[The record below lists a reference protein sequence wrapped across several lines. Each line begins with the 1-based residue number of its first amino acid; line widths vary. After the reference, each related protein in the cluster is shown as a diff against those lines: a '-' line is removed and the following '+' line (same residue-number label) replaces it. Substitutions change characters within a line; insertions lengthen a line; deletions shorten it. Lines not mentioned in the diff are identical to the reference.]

1 MTTLSHALALASKG
15 FHVFPC
21 EENGKLPV
29 IKDFPNRATRDADQI
44 TKWFDGTNRNIGIST
59 TRFGD
64 DQALCVV
71 DVDVKGDKH
80 GDQTILQLEL
90 AGNEFPVT
98 LEQSTPSGGRHMVY
112 TTPDALRQGVAVL
125 GDGVDIRSRGGYIV
139 GPGSTIDG
147 KAYAQINGH
156 GALAGAP
163 AWLVDRLGADRRDRT
178 GARAPLVGV
187 DPDRAEQRA
196 LTYLA
201 FAPLALE
208 GDGGDLT
215 TYRVAA
221 KLKDLGCTEDQA
233 WNLMGDH
240 WNDRCS
246 PPWSEDELADK
257 IHNAYRYGNEAPGID
272 APEAVFPPL
281 PQPDPDSDAPE
292 ARHPFAHINDAYALV
307 KAGAFILHETTDSK
321 GAYTTQ
327 HMSIPE
333 FHAWHANQPFTQ
345 GTETKAISK
354 WWMGWG
360 NRRQYEGVVFQPEQ
374 DAGPRFF
381 NLWRGF
387 RVAPAATY
395 DHPAVTA
402 FMEHALR
409 NVCGGDPELFRW
421 LIGYFAHLIQRPYEK
436 PLVACVFQGE
446 KGVGKNAL
454 VERVAWLLGSHALV
468 ADDDRYLL
476 SNFNAH
482 LESNLL
488 FILDEASWAGDKKA
502 EGRLKG
508 LITGT
513 THNIERKG
521 KEPYQVANLTRV
533 FIIGNEDWLVPAS
546 TDERRFA
553 VFSVGEGRKQDRN
566 FFQAMREGMEQGG
579 YAHLLRCLLDF
590 DLSQVDVNQAPN
602 NKALTNQKLA
612 TLEPIADWWHDC
624 LAAGRIV
631 GNDLFED
638 IPDRINTNR
647 MREAYASWARQRHIR
662 SRLES
667 DDAFGKKFKKM
678 ARSSTKKRRG
688 GKGETGDSTYDYHL
702 PHLDTLRSDFQAH
715 INGEIEWPTPD

>member
-1 MTTLSHALALASKG
+1 MTTLSHALSLAAKG

-29 IKDFPNRATRDADQI
+29 IKDFPNRATRDTDQI

-59 TRFGD
+59 SRFGD
-64 DQALCVV
+64 SQALVVV

-80 GDQTILQLEL
+80 GDETVLQLEL
-90 AGNEFPVT
+90 SGSEFPVT
-98 LEQSTPSGGRHMVY
+98 LEQSTPSGGRHMLYVA
-112 TTPDALRQGVAVL
+112 PEPLRQGVEVF
-125 GDGVDIRSRGGYIV
+125 GDGIDIRSRGGYIV

-156 GALAGAP
+156 GTLAPCPDWITA
-163 AWLVDRLGADRRDRT
+163 RLGVDRRDRT
-178 GARAPLVGV
+178 GAREPLVGV

-208 GDGGDLT
+208 GEGGDLT

-221 KLKDLGCTEDQA
+221 KLKDFGCTEDQT
-233 WNLMGDH
+233 WNLMGEN

-246 PPWSEDELADK
+246 PSWSEDELADK
-257 IHNAYRYGNEAPGID
+257 IHNAYRYGSEAPGID

-281 PQPDPDSDAPE
+281 PKPDPDSDEPE
-292 ARHPFAHINDAYALV
+292 ARHPFAQINDEYALV
-307 KAGAFILHETTDSK
+307 KQGAFILHETTDAK
-321 GAYTTQ
+321 GAYATQ

-333 FHAWHANQPFTQ
+333 FHAWHANRPFTQ
-345 GTETKAISK
+345 GTETKPVSK
-354 WWMGWG
+354 WWMGWSD
-360 NRRQYEGVVFQPEQ
+360 RRQYEGVVFQPEQ

-387 RVAPAATY
+387 RVEPAAKAEHKSL
-395 DHPAVTA
+395 D
-402 FMEHALR
+402 MWLEHALV
-409 NVCGGDPELFRW
+409 NVCGGDKKLFKW
-421 LIGYFAHLIQRPYEK
+421 LMGYFAHLIQRPWEK
-436 PLVACVFQGE
+436 PLVACVFQGD
-446 KGVGKNAL
+446 KGTGKNAL
-454 VERVAWLLGSHALV
+454 VERVAWLLGTHALV

-521 KEPYQVANLTRV
+521 KEPYQVDNLTRV
-533 FIIGNEDWLVPAS
+533 IIIGNEDWLVPAS

-553 VFSVGEGRKQDRN
+553 VFCVGEGRKQDRD
-566 FFQAMREGMEQGG
+566 FFQDMRVGMEEGG
-579 YAHLLRCLLDF
+579 YAHLLRYLLDF
-590 DLSQVDVNQAPN
+590 DLASVDVNQAPN

-612 TLEPIADWWHDC
+612 TLEPVADWWHDC
-624 LAAGRIV
+624 LQAGRIV
-631 GNDLFED
+631 GDDLFQT
-638 IPDRINTNR
+638 IPERVNTNR
-647 MREAYASWARQRHIR
+647 VKEAYAAWARARHIR

-667 DDAFGKKFKKM
+667 EDSFGKKFKKM
-678 ARSSTKKRRG
+678 AAHSNKKRRG
-688 GKGETGDSTYDYHL
+688 GKGEAGDSTYEYHL
-702 PHLDTLRSDFQAH
+702 PSLDTLRSDFQAH